1 MIRGLFLVLCLTL
14 AAGFA
19 ALGVWQVE
27 RLQWKEALI
36 ARVEARLT
44 APPVAPPPDADWSP
58 EAVYT
63 RVSVSGVFEHDRETL
78 VQAVTEQGP
87 GWWVITPLRT
97 GAGII
102 LINRG
107 FVPDDRRRQDSR
119 PGGQAPG
126 PVSLTGLL
134 RESEPRGGFLRSNA
148 PEAGRWYSRDVEAI
162 ARARGL
168 TEPVAPYFI
177 DADATPNPGGFPV
190 GGLTVVKFPNSHLI
204 YALTWFGLFGLSLA
218 GAWLVFRQGRRK

>member
-1 MIRGLFLVLCLTL
+1 VRRGLFLVLCLTL

-27 RLQWKEALI
+27 RLQWKEALV

-44 APPVAPPPDADWSP
+44 APPVAPPPAEDWSP

-63 RVSVSGVFEHDRETL
+63 RVAVSGVFEHDRETL

-97 GAGII
+97 GAGVI

-177 DADATPNPGGFPV
+177 DADATPNPGGFPI